1 MCNPLQAFKD
11 QDYPKAVKHYT
22 EALARGPP
30 AVNPEAHKLFS
41 NRAACYTKLGAWDA
55 GLKDA
60 DQCIAIKPDFVK
72 AYVRKVSCRLC
83 CCITSCQ
90 CVRCIAIKLSFGAC
104 ILQSLATNITTFIGL
119 SQAACPCGSVLCTH
133 TIKPG
138 TQRFVTELHLYDATV
153 TRRVRSSIHRS
164 CPNWQCS
171 ACIGAYTKSIMHHS
185 CLQGHLQFFMKEHDE
200 ALKTYEQGL
209 TYDKDNQELKDG
221 LFRCQQAINK
231 VSL

>member
-72 AYVRKVSCRLC
+72 AYVRKVNCRSC
-83 CCITSCQ
+83 CCTSSCQ
-90 CVRCIAIKLSFGAC
+90 HVWCMAIKLSFGAC
-104 ILQSLATNITTFIGL
+104 TLHTLFMHLLLLVKRLALALLSSVPTTSTLTHIDLQQSYIPAVLLLYVEYKSHTLLL
-119 SQAACPCGSVLCTH
+119 S
-133 TIKPG
+133 
-138 TQRFVTELHLYDATV
+138 
-153 TRRVRSSIHRS
+153 
-164 CPNWQCS
+164 
-171 ACIGAYTKSIMHHS
+171 
-185 CLQGHLQFFMKEHDE
+185 
-200 ALKTYEQGL
+200 
-209 TYDKDNQELKDG
+209 
-221 LFRCQQAINK
+221 
-231 VSL
+231 